1 MLETRSKLPPNST
14 PALFNDNE
22 AFSRSPLLE
31 LPPELRL
38 QIYEHVLPTT
48 IDLDSST
55 SYWIR
60 GSISLL
66 STCQLI
72 HKEAAE
78 CLYSRANFTVDVVSN
93 STTLNRRW
101 LSRTSPIPKK
111 RFQFPESIGETYL
124 PLIKRFTI
132 SISHVG
138 FQPMTRGW
146 DHVRIAEL
154 AHYLR
159 GQVHCLSMALE
170 NIPRIKQM
178 NLLFRDN
185 SQSTWCNPIILES
198 MFNLRNIQS
207 INISGDL
214 DARTRQRLMACLTP

>member
-1 MLETRSKLPPNST
+1 MLETRSKLPPKSS
-14 PALFNDNE
+14 PGPSNDDD

-72 HKEAAE
+72 HDEAAE
-78 CLYSRANFTVDVVSN
+78 CLYSRANFTIDVLSN

-101 LSRTSPIPKK
+101 LSRTTPIPKQ
-111 RFQFPESIGETYL
+111 RFHFPDSIGQTYL

-138 FQPMTRGW
+138 FQPMIRGW

-154 AHYLR
+154 AQYLR
-159 GQVHCLSMALE
+159 GEVHCLSVVLG
-170 NIPRIKQM
+170 NIPRIQEM
-178 NLLFRDN
+178 NLFLKDN
-185 SQSTWCNPIILES
+185 S
-198 MFNLRNIQS
+198 R
-207 INISGDL
+207 
-214 DARTRQRLMACLTP
+214 